1 MGWSPSALFHEMLL
15 LCIPKLWKQRYRWLN
30 FGSVF
35 SVWSVFFGHL
45 FISFQTFVFFF
56 FFLLDNTCDSS
67 CFQDHVMSSLIRSP
81 VVKTW
86 SRDHTCTRIL
96 TRTVFGICSDFCVQV
111 DHVTPHSNWLDF
123 VYFFSRVVFLPM
135 VRLTW
140 GFCTDKIN
148 SNNTKLSIR
157 YNVTVEFISPL
168 YDTNTGE
175 LLFFL

>member
-1 MGWSPSALFHEMLL
+1 MGWSPCALFQEMLL

-35 SVWSVFFGHL
+35 SVWSVFFCHF

-96 TRTVFGICSDFCVQV
+96 TRTVFGICSDFLCASRSC
-111 DHVTPHSNWLDF
+111 HTTLKLTWFCL
-123 VYFFSRVVFLPM
+123 FFSRVVFLPM

-175 LLFFL
+175 LLFFF